1 MENLQQKICNVL
13 TFLFLLGVIAGGV
26 WSLWPEAEATP
37 LTEPQPEEDTT
48 ELVPA
53 DTLEE
58 VPMVEDVKEVKENR
72 PDTLPA
78 DTIAA
83 PVHPAQPADTARHA
97 ARPATPHTTPATPHT
112 APAAPAET
120 KPATR
125 QEADSTARA

>member
-1 MENLQQKICNVL
+1 MENLQQKIYNVL

-26 WSLWPEAEATP
+26 WSLWPEAEASP
-37 LTEPQPEEDTT
+37 LTEPEPEEETT

-83 PVHPAQPADTARHA
+83 SVHPAQPADTARHA
-97 ARPATPHTTPATPHT
+97 ARPATQHTT
-112 APAAPAET
+112 PAAPAET

-125 QEADSTARA
+125 QEADSTAQA